1 MLAIVL
7 AVNLLSVMSFAEDGC
22 VNRDRTLTAETMS
35 AEIAQVAEEEMTV
48 IREVFA
54 SDSVEPLTMDE
65 RGNITYLVQSEIIPD
80 AEITISETED
90 GGTRFFVVEGELE
103 NELVFS
109 SDGKIYLDGKEV
121 VFSSEVDD
129 SAGQITPRARWS
141 TYSKDPIKGTAAD
154 YNRYGGTET
163 GNIEFQEKIID
174 TAVSVIKAI
183 LKASI
188 PEMSNLTDAM
198 LDAAAAVI
206 KDGALVKGPDSSFI
220 TYEIDSYY
228 YKEDVPLEVHIKYVG
243 EYFYTD
249 DYSGPSSTYT
259 YYYANLFS

>member
-1 MLAIVL
+1 MCI
-7 AVNLLSVMSFAEDGC
+7 NGC

-35 AEIAQVAEEEMTV
+35 AEMAQVAEEEMTV

-65 RGNITYLVQSEIIPD
+65 HGNITYLVQSEIIPD

-121 VFSSEVDD
+121 IFSSEADD

-141 TYSKDPIKGTAAD
+141 TYSEDPIKGTAAD
-154 YNRYGGTET
+154 YNIYGGTET

-174 TAVSVIKAI
+174 TAVNIIKFALKMIVPAMSELTDDMLDVAALVIK
-183 LKASI
+183 
-188 PEMSNLTDAM
+188 E
-198 LDAAAAVI
+198 
-206 KDGALVKGPDSSFI
+206 GALVKGPDSSFI
-220 TYEIDSYY
+220 TYEIDSYA
-228 YKEDVPLEVHIKYVG
+228 YKEHIPLENHIKYVG
-243 EYFYTD
+243 KYFYTD
-249 DYSGPSSTYT
+249 DYSGPYSDYT
-259 YYYANLFS
+259 YYYTNYFS